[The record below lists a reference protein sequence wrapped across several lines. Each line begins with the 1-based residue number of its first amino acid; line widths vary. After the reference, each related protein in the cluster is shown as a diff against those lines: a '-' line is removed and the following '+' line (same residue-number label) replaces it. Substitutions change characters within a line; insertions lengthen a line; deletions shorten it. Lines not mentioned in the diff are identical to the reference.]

1 MSNNTALVVGDHGVI
16 GRSVA
21 EHLAARP
28 NWSVVGLSRRGAGT
42 AAGIRHISVDLLDR
56 KDCQQKLRDLG
67 QITHVIFAACIE
79 RPTALELVETN
90 LALLQ
95 NFWDAMEPFADTLKH
110 VTLYQGGQGVWLPLR
125 TVQNPGSGERS

>member
-1 MSNNTALVVGDHGVI
+1 VSDNTALVVGDHGVI

-67 QITHVIFAACIE
+67 QITQVIFCGIHRTPNRPGTRRDKFGAAAEFLGRHGAIC
-79 RPTALELVETN
+79 
-90 LALLQ
+90 
-95 NFWDAMEPFADTLKH
+95 
-110 VTLYQGGQGVWLPLR
+110 
-125 TVQNPGSGERS
+125 